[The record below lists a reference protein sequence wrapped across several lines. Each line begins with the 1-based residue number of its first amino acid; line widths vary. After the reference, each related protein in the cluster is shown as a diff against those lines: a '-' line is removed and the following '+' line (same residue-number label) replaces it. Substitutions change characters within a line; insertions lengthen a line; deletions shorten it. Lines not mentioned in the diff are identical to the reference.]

1 MDEATRICALLLR
14 HGTVPRAE
22 IPQLDHTAVRE
33 EVEGRLGGVGL
44 VLATSAYSTDVG
56 TRLSPSVTADPGFDA
71 ASNLGLK
78 ADACA
83 LLVILWARL
92 VLQKRTASERRESPG
107 QQPLLEDERSEQ
119 ARAFRPALRF
129 ETLVREFGP
138 VLGSRSHI
146 QGLVTTLRR
155 LGFVAGRG
163 ELLEAGPL
171 LELGIDGERMISFI
185 RRGVLREALE
195 ANGSV
200 EDEVDTCESTV
211 SEPAAQLL
219 RVMKELDRPV
229 SMGDLVRETRGSS
242 PQLRRALRELMEAG
256 SVFRTGER
264 SATRYRLAEAESEAG
279 S

>member
-22 IPQLDHTAVRE
+22 VPQLDHTAVRE
-33 EVEGRLGGVGL
+33 EVEERLGGVGL
-44 VLATSAYSTDVG
+44 VLATSAYSTEVG
-56 TRLSPSVTADPGFDA
+56 TRLSPTVTADPGFDA

-92 VLQKRTASERRESPG
+92 VLQKRTAAERRESPG
-107 QQPLLEDERSEQ
+107 QQALLEDDRCEQ
-119 ARAFRPALRF
+119 ARAFQPALRF

-146 QGLVTTLRR
+146 QRLVTTLRR

-171 LELGIDGERMISFI
+171 LELGIDGERMIAFI

-195 ANGSV
+195 VNDSAENQGEPS
-200 EDEVDTCESTV
+200 DSPA
-211 SEPAAQLL
+211 SEAGAQLL
-219 RVMKELDRPV
+219 RVMRQLARPV
-229 SMGDLVRETRGSS
+229 SMGDLVRETRGSP
-242 PQLRRALRELMEAG
+242 PQLRRALRELVEAG
-256 SVFRTGER
+256 SVLRTGER
-264 SATRYRLAEAESEAG
+264 AATRYHLAEAES
-279 S
+279 

>member
-1 MDEATRICALLLR
+1 MDEATHICALLLR
-14 HGTVPRAE
+14 HGTVPRTE
-22 IPQLDHTAVRE
+22 IPQLDHAAVRE
-33 EVEGRLGGVGL
+33 EVEERLSGVGL
-44 VLATSAYSTDVG
+44 VLATSAYSTHVG
-56 TRLSPSVTADPGFDA
+56 TRLSTAVTAEPGFDA

-92 VLQKRTASERRESPG
+92 VLQKRTATERREPPG
-107 QQPLLEDERSEQ
+107 QQALLEDERREQ
-119 ARAFRPALRF
+119 ARAFRPALRL

-171 LELGIDGERMISFI
+171 LELGIDGERMIAFI

-195 ANGSV
+195 ANGSTE
-200 EDEVDTCESTV
+200 EDGEVVDSAA

-219 RVMKELDRPV
+219 RVMRQLARPV
-229 SMGDLVRETRGSS
+229 SMGDLVRETRGS
-242 PQLRRALRELMEAG
+242 PTQLRRALRELLEAG
-256 SVFRTGER
+256 SILRTGER
-264 SATRYRLAEAESEAG
+264 RATRYRLAEAES
-279 S
+279 

>member
-22 IPQLDHTAVRE
+22 VPQLDHAAVRE
-33 EVEGRLGGVGL
+33 EVEERLGEVGL

-56 TRLSPSVTADPGFDA
+56 TRLSPAVTADPGFDA

-92 VLQKRTASERRESPG
+92 VLQKRTATERREPPG
-107 QQPLLEDERSEQ
+107 QQPLLEDERREQ
-119 ARAFRPALRF
+119 ARAFRPVLRF

-138 VLGSRSHI
+138 VLGARSHI

-171 LELGIDGERMISFI
+171 LELGIDGERMIAFI

-195 ANGSV
+195 ANGSA
-200 EDEVDTCESTV
+200 EGEGEAGDSAA
-211 SEPAAQLL
+211 SEAASQLL
-219 RVMKELDRPV
+219 RVMRQLARPV
-229 SMGDLVRETRGSS
+229 SMGDLVRETRGSP
-242 PQLRRALRELMEAG
+242 PQLRRALGELVETG
-256 SVFRTGER
+256 SVLRTGER
-264 SATRYRLAEAESEAG
+264 RATRYHLAEAET
-279 S
+279 

>member
-22 IPQLDHTAVRE
+22 VSQLDHAAVRE
-33 EVEGRLGGVGL
+33 EVEERLGGVGL

-56 TRLSPSVTADPGFDA
+56 MRLSPAVTADPGFDA

-92 VLQKRTASERRESPG
+92 VLQKRTATERREAPG
-107 QQPLLEDERSEQ
+107 QQKLLEDERRDQ
-119 ARAFRPALRF
+119 AHAFRPVLRF

-146 QGLVTTLRR
+146 QGLVTALRR

-163 ELLEAGPL
+163 ELLEAGPQ
-171 LELGIDGERMISFI
+171 LELGIDGERMIAFI

-195 ANGSV
+195 ANGSA
-200 EDEVDTCESTV
+200 EDE
-211 SEPAAQLL
+211 SEAGDSVASETAAQLL
-219 RVMKELDRPV
+219 RVMQQLARPV
-229 SMGDLVRETRGSS
+229 SMGDLVRETRGS
-242 PQLRRALRELMEAG
+242 PQQLRRALRELVETG
-256 SVFRTGER
+256 SVLRTGER
-264 SATRYRLAEAESEAG
+264 RATRYRLAEAES
-279 S
+279 

>member
-22 IPQLDHTAVRE
+22 VPQLDHAAVRE
-33 EVEGRLGGVGL
+33 EVEERLGEVGL

-56 TRLSPSVTADPGFDA
+56 TRLSPAVTADPGFDA

-92 VLQKRTASERRESPG
+92 VLQKRTATERREPPG
-107 QQPLLEDERSEQ
+107 QQPLLEDERCEQ

-138 VLGSRSHI
+138 VLGARSHI

-171 LELGIDGERMISFI
+171 LELGIDGERMIAFI

-195 ANGSV
+195 ANGSA
-200 EDEVDTCESTV
+200 EDEGEAGDSPA
-211 SEPAAQLL
+211 SEAAAQLL
-219 RVMKELDRPV
+219 RVMRQLARPV
-229 SMGDLVRETRGSS
+229 SMGDLVRETRGNP
-242 PQLRRALRELMEAG
+242 PQLRRALGELVETG
-256 SVFRTGER
+256 SVLRTGER
-264 SATRYRLAEAESEAG
+264 RATRYRLAEAES
-279 S
+279 